1 MKTYSGTVVCKL
13 YREVFIEVADEADK
27 DDIEYAMIMYF
38 HDNNLNP
45 EDMETE
51 VFDIEEVK
59 E

>member
-13 YREVFIEVADEADK
+13 YREVFIEVADDADK

-38 HDNNLNP
+38 HDNNLKP
-45 EDMETE
+45 EDIETE